1 MVSVILNLAQQILF
15 FQSHGNLFKKDVV
28 VLTCVDRLQSSFQN
42 GSIHCQILA
51 HSEIIL
57 EPLGYSLEPQTV
69 LKNSG

>member
-1 MVSVILNLAQQILF
+1 M
-15 FQSHGNLFKKDVV
+15 

-57 EPLGYSLEPQTV
+57 EPLGYSLEPQTA